1 MTGVIRQEPAQAR
14 GRRRKDALLDAAVDL
29 LERGGSAQ
37 VTHRA
42 VADRAALPLA
52 ATTYY
57 FRSREDLLTQAFTRL
72 VARGV
77 AAVRE
82 RLRPVAGAG
91 PAAVADVVVGALAPF
106 DEAERSRHLALCE
119 LYFQVGREPAF
130 RPLARTWSTVR
141 HEAVT
146 EVLRQGGYPHSP
158 ADVDILV
165 AAVEGMI
172 AQDLV
177 EARPGTIKTMVDT
190 VTRLLRALRATA
202 PSGSPARPP
211 EPTARPSE
219 STARPPESTAR
230 PSESTAR
237 PPEPAAR
244 PWEPAARPAARP
256 SQSTA
261 RRPESTAEV
270 DRTASRPVPAAR
282 RPYDE
287 TDAPSAL

>member
-1 MTGVIRQEPAQAR
+1 MTGAIRREPAQAR
-14 GRRRKDALLDAAVDL
+14 GRRRKEALLDAAVDL
-29 LERGGSAQ
+29 LETGGSAQ

-57 FRSREDLLTQAFTRL
+57 FGSREDLLTQAFTRL

-146 EVLRQGGYPHSP
+146 EVLKEGGYPHSP

-165 AAVEGMI
+165 ATVEGMI

-177 EARPGTIKTMVDT
+177 EARPGTIKAMVDT

-202 PSGSPARPP
+202 PSGPA
-211 EPTARPSE
+211 
-219 STARPPESTAR
+219 ARPPESTAR
-230 PSESTAR
+230 PPES
-237 PPEPAAR
+237 AAR

-256 SQSTA
+256 RESSA

-287 TDAPSAL
+287 TDAPNAL